1 MKRMYRI
8 ILKYSQVFLF
18 VFFFLLFAK
27 KENITGRVR
36 IVGTAMFPDAVI
48 STEEIDYYFDKK
60 FFFFFAKY
68 QGQIITIEAK
78 VKKETLWLADKSR
91 SFDRY
96 TIMWVKKKE

>member
-8 ILKYSQVFLF
+8 ILRYSQVFLF

-27 KENITGRVR
+27 KEEITGKIR
-36 IVGTAMFPDAVI
+36 IVGTSIFPDAVI
-48 STEEIDYYFDKK
+48 STEERDYYFDKK
-60 FFFFFAKY
+60 FFEEYAKY
-68 QGQIITIEAK
+68 QGQIITVEAK
-78 VKKETLWLADKSR
+78 VKKETLWLADKSK

>member
-1 MKRMYRI
+1 MKIFYKRVV
-8 ILKYSQVFLF
+8 KYSHILLF

-27 KENITGRVR
+27 KEEITGKIR
-36 IVGTAMFPDAVI
+36 IVGTSIFPDAVI
-48 STEEIDYYFDKK
+48 STEERDYYFDKK
-60 FFFFFAKY
+60 FFEEYAKY
-68 QGQIITIEAK
+68 QGQIITVEAK

>member
-27 KENITGRVR
+27 KEDITGRVR
-36 IVGTAMFPDAVI
+36 IVGTSIFPDAVI
-48 STEEIDYYFDKK
+48 STEERDYYFDKK
-60 FFFFFAKY
+60 FFEEYAKY

-78 VKKETLWLADKSR
+78 VKKETLWLADKSK